1 MGNETITAWDITR
14 REIAAREGIVA
25 AKHPAAAAAGLRVLQ
40 EGGNAVD
47 AAVTTAFAVGVAEPW
62 MSGLGG
68 GGFMTIHLASGEDVV
83 IDYFGRAPQAAH
95 AGMFA
100 LLPSARPD
108 HLGFTGVR
116 EDANNVGHRA
126 VAVPGTV
133 AGLALALERY
143 GTISL
148 ARALQ
153 PAIELARDGFEVAW
167 HHTLV
172 LAVSRGLLAR
182 FPATA
187 AIFLQ
192 PSGEVYAPGY
202 DEPVFLRQPDLA
214 ATLERVAAE
223 GPAGFYRGAV
233 ARAIVEEQARHGGIM
248 TLDDLAMYEAEVV
261 APLAVPYR
269 DLTVLHIPGGAGGVT
284 VAAALNMLAG
294 FDLARLGH
302 NSPSALHLTIEAS
315 RRAFA
320 DRMAFV
326 ADPRHTDV
334 PLAGLVSASYA
345 DQRRGEIATGRATPE
360 IRHGNPSG
368 AGEQQSPVVSA
379 LEGSGGC
386 TTHLATID
394 RAGNAVALTQT
405 LTSLFGSFVT
415 VPGTGV
421 LLNNA
426 MNLFDPRPGRAN
438 SIAPL
443 KRPASSM
450 AHMVALRDG
459 RVTFTV
465 GAPGGRRIMDTCL
478 QVFLNMAE
486 YGLSIQAA
494 CSAPLID
501 SSGPETLV
509 DDRIP
514 VGVRDELV
522 AMGHR
527 IAARP
532 ATFWPRYFASP
543 TGIQVAPDGTLRGG
557 ADPFG
562 YGVATGY

>member
-1 MGNETITAWDITR
+1 MPLENVTAWEIAR
-14 REIAAREGIVA
+14 REIVAEHGIVA
-25 AKHPAAAAAGLRVLQ
+25 AKHPAAAAAGLQVLQ

-47 AAVTTAFAVGVAEPW
+47 AAVTAAFAVGVAEPW
-62 MSGLGG
+62 MSGIGG
-68 GGFMTIHLASGEDVV
+68 GGFMTIHLATGEDAV
-83 IDYFGRAPQAAH
+83 IDYFGRAPQAAS
-95 AGMFA
+95 AGMFD
-100 LLPSARPD
+100 LLPGARPD

-116 EDANNVGHRA
+116 DDANTVGHRA

-133 AGLALALERY
+133 AGLSLALERY

-153 PAIELARDGFEVAW
+153 PAIELARDGFVVEW
-167 HHTLV
+167 HHALV
-172 LAVSRGLLAR
+172 LALSRALLTR
-182 FPATA
+182 YPATA

-192 PSGEVYAPGY
+192 PSGEVHAPGY
-202 DEPVFLRQPDLA
+202 DEPALLRQPELA
-214 ATLERVAAE
+214 ETLKRIAAE
-223 GPAGFYRGAV
+223 GPAGFYRGSV
-233 ARAIVEEQARHGGIM
+233 ARAIVEEQARHGGLM
-248 TLDDLAMYEAEVV
+248 TLDDLADYRAEVLS
-261 APLAVPYR
+261 PLAVPYR
-269 DLTVLHIPGGAGGVT
+269 DFTVLHIPGGAGGVT
-284 VAAALNMLAG
+284 VAAALNVLAG
-294 FDLARLGH
+294 YDLAWLGH
-302 NSPSALHLTIEAS
+302 NSARALHLTIEAS

-320 DRMAFV
+320 DRMAYV
-326 ADPRHTDV
+326 ADPRQTDV
-334 PLAGLVSASYA
+334 PLAALVSSGYA
-345 DQRRGEIATGRATPE
+345 DRRRGEIADDRATAGVRP
-360 IRHGNPSG
+360 GDPTGTG
-368 AGEQQSPVVSA
+368 AAPPAVA
-379 LEGSGGC
+379 LEGDGGC

-415 VPGTGV
+415 APGAGI

-426 MNLFDPRPGRAN
+426 MNLFDPRPGHAN

-450 AHMVALRDG
+450 AHMVALRNG
-459 RVTFTV
+459 SAALTV

-486 YGLSIQAA
+486 YGMSIQEA
-494 CSAPLID
+494 CAAPLID

-514 VGVRDELV
+514 ASVREQLS

-527 IAARP
+527 IAPRP

-543 TGIQVAPDGTLRGG
+543 TGIQVGPDGALRGG

-562 YGVATGY
+562 YGVAAGY